1 MKQAKFHTC
10 KSIFIEHV
18 FQKWKNTQTI
28 PHENIIY
35 NGCNKANAQYHKAI
49 RNSDYIV
56 GITLAFFF
64 TFPGIANRFHIVQ
77 VWQTLKIERN
87 THNHTNSHE
96 N

>member
-35 NGCNKANAQYHKAI
+35 NGCNKAKAQYHKAI

-56 GITLAFFF
+56 GITLAIFS
-64 TFPGIANRFHIVQ
+64 HSLES
-77 VWQTLKIERN
+77 QTDFILFKYGK
-87 THNHTNSHE
+87 H
-96 N
+96 